1 MVYLAIKNGQVA
13 CRTNADT
20 MRRLDGV
27 EPELIITDAEYQAN
41 REIEEEARERQL
53 QINACE
59 AELERIDRDA
69 MAGRAVREL
78 VLQLADQAELT
89 GKAVE
94 ILQSFE
100 AKAAPIR
107 MQRETLVKSAETAQ
121 SGA

>member
-1 MVYLAIKNGQVA
+1 LGLA
-13 CRTNADT
+13 
-20 MRRLDGV
+20 
-27 EPELIITDAEYQAN
+27 PE
-41 REIEEEARERQL
+41 EEEARERQL